1 MTELK
6 NCIVCGNQVDELFDL
21 GYMYPSMFIDKLED
35 TAKFKKEPFVVNR
48 CDCGMVQLKYAYH
61 YDTMFKDYWYRS
73 STNSQ
78 MVNALKDIV
87 ESIYVADQVDY
98 AYDEDRALVWVDI
111 GNNDGCLSRLAKAEY
126 DCFMVGV
133 DPALELN
140 NKGNDVF
147 INDYFDAEPVLNAL
161 EGSKADLVSAVACF
175 YDLQNPHK
183 FLQDVVKVMDEDGV
197 FIVQLNDMWG
207 KLTKNTFDDFV
218 REHVA
223 YYSLE
228 VLDNLFKMN
237 GLEIFDFEYNYT
249 NGSSLRVYAGK
260 TGRYRRKEHVD
271 HEIESQRVFL
281 DRNHLEF
288 WFENTKHNMAILKD
302 ALQNF
307 KAHGKK
313 IGLIG
318 ASTKGNTTLMFS
330 GLDNKVIDYALEVSP
345 FKFDKYCLG
354 SDIQILDEKLVM
366 RTGKPDVLVAMV
378 WHFKETF
385 LKVFRDFINAGG
397 VLVFPFPTPHMVT
410 KDGTFDLETERGE

>member
-1 MTELK
+1 
-6 NCIVCGNQVDELFDL
+6 
-21 GYMYPSMFIDKLED
+21 
-35 TAKFKKEPFVVNR
+35 
-48 CDCGMVQLKYAYH
+48 
-61 YDTMFKDYWYRS
+61 
-73 STNSQ
+73 
-78 MVNALKDIV
+78 
-87 ESIYVADQVDY
+87 
-98 AYDEDRALVWVDI
+98 
-111 GNNDGCLSRLAKAEY
+111 
-126 DCFMVGV
+126 
-133 DPALELN
+133 
-140 NKGNDVF
+140 
-147 INDYFDAEPVLNAL
+147 
-161 EGSKADLVSAVACF
+161 
-175 YDLQNPHK
+175 
-183 FLQDVVKVMDEDGV
+183 
-197 FIVQLNDMWG
+197 
-207 KLTKNTFDDFV
+207 
-218 REHVA
+218 
-223 YYSLE
+223 
-228 VLDNLFKMN
+228 MN

-288 WFENTKHNMAILKD
+288 WFENTKQNMALLKD

-410 KDGTFDLETERGE
+410 KDGTVELG